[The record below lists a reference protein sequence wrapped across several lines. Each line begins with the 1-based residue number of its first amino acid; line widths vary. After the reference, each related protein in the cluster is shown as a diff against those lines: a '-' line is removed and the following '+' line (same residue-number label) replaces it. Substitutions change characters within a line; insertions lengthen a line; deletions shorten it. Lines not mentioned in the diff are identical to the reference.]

1 MSGYS
6 IYNIISGGCIGA
18 LIMTLFMWRQEKRHR
33 SELTRIR
40 EEQIKSQQQVIAE
53 IKSIYR
59 NAKG

>member
-6 IYNIISGGCIGA
+6 IYNIISGCCIGA

-33 SELTRIR
+33 AELTRIR